1 VTPRRKATKRGIA
14 TLLPQRPPLRGCDL
28 GAHLQEPH
36 RPLAADDAFDHRG
49 DRNGARTRGLA
60 LRLLQVTLWSR
71 PYVKEAGF

>member
-1 VTPRRKATKRGIA
+1 VT
-14 TLLPQRPPLRGCDL
+14 L